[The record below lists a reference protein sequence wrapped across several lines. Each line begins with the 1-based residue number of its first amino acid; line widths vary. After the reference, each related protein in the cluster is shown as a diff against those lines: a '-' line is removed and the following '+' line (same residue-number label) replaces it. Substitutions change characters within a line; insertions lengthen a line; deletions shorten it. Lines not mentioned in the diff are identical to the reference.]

1 MNIEFKDE
9 LKSLFPKWRLNDREV
24 VWLWLMLRRLKLAL
38 PLDEFGA
45 NNMCDR
51 MAHFIEDERLIAYFE
66 EERNITILREE
77 DLQWIE
83 KSARQSKWLIDEF
96 LNEIRIDEPVYPAH
110 LSPREKLIA
119 IVDYWNAPIARKSEV
134 LDSLRKDWG
143 HHLEEDKYYKWFKEN
158 SEKQKC
164 ETAWGWYRKE
174 MPRLTRGKNPFHTY
188 EALLLFLDSSGL
200 KLDEKRLHIV
210 EIKKEWKRRQVS
222 ANQEG
227 TKQTNFAFPE
237 DVRSQ
242 LDTLAKKF
250 GLTKKELVE
259 RLIRHAAKNGLPK
272 ISD

>member
-9 LKSLFPKWRLNDREV
+9 LKGLFPKWRLNDREV
-24 VWLWLMLRRLKLAL
+24 VWLWLMLRKLKLAL

-51 MAHFIEDERLIAYFE
+51 MAHFIEYERRITYFQ
-66 EERNITILREE
+66 EERNITMLREE

-83 KSARQSKWLIDEF
+83 KSERQSKWLIDE
-96 LNEIRIDEPVYPAH
+96 LLYEIRIDEPVCPAH

-119 IVDYWNAPIARKSEV
+119 IIDYWNVPIATKSE
-134 LDSLRKDWG
+134 LLYSLRKDWG
-143 HHLEEDKYYKWFKEN
+143 RHLEEDKYYKWFKEN

-164 ETAWGWYRKE
+164 ETAWSWYRKE
-174 MPRLTRGKNPFHTY
+174 MPKLTRRENSFNTY
-188 EALLLFLDSSGL
+188 EGLLLFLDSSGL
-200 KLDEKRLHIV
+200 KLDEKRLHVV

-227 TKQTNFAFPE
+227 TKQTNFALPE
-237 DVRSQ
+237 VVRSQ
-242 LDTLAKKF
+242 LDTLAIKF
-250 GLTKKELVE
+250 GLTKKELVV
-259 RLIRHAAKNGLPK
+259 RLIRNAVKNGLPD